1 MKYDV
6 FISYSRRDYT
16 DENRQVIPGNI
27 ISQIK
32 ELFDANGIT
41 YWFDEEGVFCGD
53 AFAPVIARNIKASSI
68 FLFISSEHSNTSEWT
83 SNEIATAH
91 AYKKKI
97 IPFRYDD
104 SVYNDSVIM
113 YISRLDYIE
122 YKSNPTK
129 ATQRLLSSVQSYLN
143 AERDKEERARAE
155 EEQRRQAEISR
166 QERAAKLQ
174 ALREKIELL
183 ENRKF
188 EIEKEIL
195 TQEKTLIDLRN
206 EKRIVE
212 ANIVDLQEE
221 EATLLGHN
229 RPHAQPKA
237 QPIEKPATPRISTPN
252 TEKQGWLAREWA
264 DLKSAMSQKHWIV
277 NTSNILCCLGEIGCF
292 SGTLCWCLFDKWH
305 RQMPSLLIASFF
317 AFVGGYRIFKNYK
330 IGYAWLFV
338 ACMFFGFAGVK
349 KGGFFPFFITG
360 LFAIT
365 VQTLILLIRKNGVS
379 ALKLLKK
386 RTITF
391 KNNVSQIIVTT
402 FAAGLLSIFFIY
414 WGIQSNRLRELK
426 KEFYDVTSSEEC
438 KALDDRFWKIHRRH
452 PFWDYYDSGWEYKVD
467 AKLNELKELEELRK
481 QQELRKRKQLSEQEK
496 W

>member
-16 DENRQVIPGNI
+16 DENKQVIPGNI

-32 ELFDANGIT
+32 ELFDTNGIT

-122 YKSNPTK
+122 HKSNPSK
-129 ATQRLLSSVQSYLN
+129 ALQRLLSSVQSYLN
-143 AERDKEERARAE
+143 AERDKVERARAE

-174 ALREKIELL
+174 ALREKIDLL

-195 TQEKTLIDLRN
+195 SQEKTLIDLRN

-221 EATLLGHN
+221 EAALLGHN
-229 RPHAQPKA
+229 RPHSQPKA
-237 QPIEKPATPRISTPN
+237 QPIEKPATPRVSTPK
-252 TEKQGWLAREWA
+252 TEKQGWFAREWA
-264 DLKSAMSQKHWIV
+264 DLKSAMSQKNWIV
-277 NTSNILCCLGEIGCF
+277 NTFSILWCLVAIGCF
-292 SGTLCWCLFDKWH
+292 LGTLCWCLFDEWYW
-305 RQMPSLLIASFF
+305 QMPSLLIASFF
-317 AFVGGYRIFKNYK
+317 AFVGGYRILKNYRT
-330 IGYAWLFV
+330 GYAWLLV
-338 ACMFFGFAGVK
+338 ASAFMSLSCIKYGADD
-349 KGGFFPFFITG
+349 ITIA
-360 LFAIT
+360 LVCCLLAIIAM
-365 VQTLILLIRKNGVS
+365 TLILLIRKNGVS

-391 KNNVSQIIVTT
+391 KNNAKQIVVTT
-402 FAAGLLSIFFIY
+402 FAAGLLSIFFIN

-426 KEFYDVTSSEEC
+426 EEFANVTSYEEC
-438 KALDDRFWKIHRRH
+438 DAIDDRFREINYRH
-452 PFWDYYDSGWEYKVD
+452 PFWSYYGSGWRDKVD
-467 AKLNELKELEELRK
+467 AKLKELRNSK
-481 QQELRKRKQLSEQEK
+481 
-496 W
+496 